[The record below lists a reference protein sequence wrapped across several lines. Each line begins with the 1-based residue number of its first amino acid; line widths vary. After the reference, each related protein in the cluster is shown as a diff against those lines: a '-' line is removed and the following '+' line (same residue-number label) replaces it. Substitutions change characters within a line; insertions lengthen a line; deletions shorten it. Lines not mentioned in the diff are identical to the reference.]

1 VNKQLDN
8 TPLNY
13 ISNDYSDLN
22 NNNLIN
28 QIDLRLNE
36 NNEQIINNLNS
47 IKNNV
52 TVAITNFEKIFE
64 NSLNDNKI
72 ELLSSVNNMSNLINE
87 M

>member
-1 VNKQLDN
+1 MNKQLDD

-52 TVAITNFEKIFE
+52 TVSITNFEKIFE